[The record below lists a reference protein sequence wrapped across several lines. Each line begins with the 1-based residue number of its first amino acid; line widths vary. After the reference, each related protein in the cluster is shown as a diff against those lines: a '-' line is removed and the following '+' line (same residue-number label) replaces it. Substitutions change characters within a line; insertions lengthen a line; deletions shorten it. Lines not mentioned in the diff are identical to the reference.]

1 MELYQLRCF
10 QAVVEEGG
18 FKRAAVRLHITQ
30 PALSYQVKQLEKE
43 LDVSLFHR
51 RPRGASPTE
60 AGRVLFQHAQKIMR
74 GVHKAEHAIQELGEG
89 VAGEIRIGT
98 VDSVGIY
105 FLPPVLRAVR
115 SMYPAVCHKLLYR
128 NSNDI
133 MEALLSNELDLAIL
147 ANPGPD
153 RRLQQEI
160 LIEERLSLVCGR
172 SHPFFGVPTAK
183 TSELKGME
191 FAALS
196 PGTPSGSL
204 IRNYLARLGVN
215 IKLVATTDN
224 VETVKKMVETGLG
237 IAFLP
242 DMVTKEDIPC
252 DKGKPA
258 GRLWR
263 IEVDPPLGR
272 RIALVNWKDSSMSR
286 ATKAFIEQLRQY
298 GHEWRACTDEKSPG
312 INST

>member
-10 QAVVEEGG
+10 QAAIEEGG
-18 FKRAAVRLHITQ
+18 FKRAAIRLYITQ
-30 PALSYQVKQLEKE
+30 PALSYQVKRLEDE
-43 LDVSLFHR
+43 LGVSLFHR

-74 GVHKAEHAIQELGEG
+74 GINKAERAIQELGEG
-89 VAGEIRIGT
+89 VTGEVRIGT

-105 FLPPVLRAVR
+105 FLPPVLQAVR
-115 SMYPAVCHKLLYR
+115 SMFPAACPKLLYR

-160 LIEERLSLVCGR
+160 LIEEHLSLVCSH
-172 SHPFFGVPTAK
+172 SHPFFGVPTVK
-183 TSELKGME
+183 TSELKGIE

-204 IRNYLARLGVN
+204 IRKYLARLGVS
-215 IKLVATTDN
+215 IEIVSTTNN
-224 VETVKKMVETGLG
+224 VETVKKMVEAGLG

-242 DMVTKEDIPC
+242 DMATKQDILCED
-252 DKGKPA
+252 KPA

-263 IEVDPPLGR
+263 IKVDPPLSR
-272 RIALVNWKDSSMSR
+272 QIALVNWKDSCMSR
-286 ATKAFIEQLRQY
+286 ATKAFIEQLRQHS
-298 GHEWRACTDEKSPG
+298 HEWRACTDEKSQG
-312 INST
+312 TNSI

>member
-18 FKRAAVRLHITQ
+18 FKRAAIRLHVTQ
-30 PALSYQVKQLEKE
+30 PALSYQVKRLEDE
-43 LDVSLFHR
+43 LGVSLFHR

-60 AGRVLFQHAQKIMR
+60 AGRVLFQHAQEIMR
-74 GVHKAEHAIQELGEG
+74 GVRRAEHAIQELGEG
-89 VAGEIRIGT
+89 VTGEIRIGT

-115 SMYPAVCHKLLYR
+115 SMYPAACPKLLYR

-133 MEALLSNELDLAIL
+133 MEALLSNELDLAIF

-172 SHPFFGVPTAK
+172 SHPFFGVPTVK
-183 TSELKGME
+183 TGELKGME

-215 IKLVATTDN
+215 IEIVATTDN
-224 VETVKKMVETGLG
+224 VETVKKMVEAGVG

-242 DMVTKEDIPC
+242 DMVTKQDIPC
-252 DKGKPA
+252 EGKPA
-258 GRLWR
+258 GNLWR
-263 IEVDPPLGR
+263 IKVDPPLSR
-272 RIALVNWKDSSMSR
+272 QIALVNWKDSCMSR
-286 ATKAFIEQLRQY
+286 AMKAFVEQLRRHS
-298 GHEWRACTDEKSPG
+298 HEWRACTDEKSLG
-312 INST
+312 IKST

>member
-1 MELYQLRCF
+1 MELHQLRCF

-18 FKRAAVRLHITQ
+18 FKRAAMRLHVTQ
-30 PALSYQVKQLEKE
+30 PALSYQVKQLEEE
-43 LDVSLFHR
+43 LGVSLFHR

-60 AGRVLFQHAQKIMR
+60 AGRVLLQHTQKIMR
-74 GVHKAEHAIQELGEG
+74 GVHKAERAIQELGEG

-115 SMYPAVCHKLLYR
+115 SMYPAACPKLLYR

-133 MEALLSNELDLAIL
+133 MEALLSNELDLAIF

-172 SHPFFGVPTAK
+172 SHPFFGVPTVK
-183 TSELKGME
+183 TGELKGME

-215 IKLVATTDN
+215 IEIVATTDN
-224 VETVKKMVETGLG
+224 VETVKKMVEAGVG

-242 DMVTKEDIPC
+242 DMVTKQDIPC
-252 DKGKPA
+252 EGKPA
-258 GRLWR
+258 GDLWR
-263 IEVDPPLGR
+263 IEVEPPLSR
-272 RIALVNWKDSSMSR
+272 QIMLVSWKDFCMSR
-286 ATKAFIEQLRQY
+286 AMKAFVEQLRQHS
-298 GHEWRACTDEKSPG
+298 HEWRACTDEKSLG
-312 INST
+312 TNST

>member
-10 QAVVEEGG
+10 QAAVEEGG
-18 FKRAAVRLHITQ
+18 FKRAAIRLHITQ
-30 PALSYQVKQLEKE
+30 PALSYQVKRLEDE
-43 LDVSLFHR
+43 LGVPLFHR

-60 AGRVLFQHAQKIMR
+60 AGRVLLQHAQKIMS
-74 GVHKAEHAIQELGEG
+74 GINKAERAIQELAEG
-89 VAGEIRIGT
+89 VRGEIRIGT

-105 FLPPVLRAVR
+105 FLPPVLRTVR
-115 SMYPAVCHKLLYR
+115 SMFPAACPKLLYR

-133 MEALLSNELDLAIL
+133 MEALLSNELDLGIL

-160 LIEERLSLVCGR
+160 LIEEHLSLVCSH
-172 SHPFFGVPTAK
+172 SHPFFGIPTVK

-204 IRNYLARLGVN
+204 IRKYLARLGVS
-215 IKLVATTDN
+215 IEVVATTDN
-224 VETVKKMVETGLG
+224 VETVKKMVEAGLG

-242 DMVTKEDIPC
+242 DMATKHDIPC
-252 DKGKPA
+252 EKTRV

-263 IEVDPPLGR
+263 SEVDPPLSR
-272 RIALVNWKDSSMSR
+272 QIVLVNWKDSSMNR
-286 ATKAFIEQLRQY
+286 ATKAFVEQLRQHS
-298 GHEWRACTDEKSPG
+298 HEWRACTDEKSLG
-312 INST
+312 IKST